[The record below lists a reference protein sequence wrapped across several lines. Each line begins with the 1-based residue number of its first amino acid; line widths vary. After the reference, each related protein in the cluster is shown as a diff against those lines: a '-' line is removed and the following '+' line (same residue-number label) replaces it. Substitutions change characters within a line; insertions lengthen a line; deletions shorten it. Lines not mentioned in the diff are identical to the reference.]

1 MKRTWTL
8 GKIFGLYTLA
18 FLAVTVLIGLAEY
31 LLGLPPRWI
40 GWTFMALSIGIY
52 VVIGIITRTSEAD
65 LYYVAGRR
73 VPAVYNGMA
82 TGSDWMSAASFISMA
97 GALSAQGFAG
107 LAYVMGW
114 TGGYLLLAVLLGPY
128 LRQFGAYTIPDFLDA
143 RYGGN
148 IPRIVGVVAAIACSF
163 TYLIAQVTGVGLI
176 VARFI
181 GLDFNIGVFV
191 GLLGVLFCSVLGG
204 MRSVTW
210 TQVAQY
216 IILIISYL
224 VPVVYL
230 SWSIFGIP
238 IPELT
243 YGRLLQ
249 ANNSRAIE
257 VTRDVREKETRAL
270 WKQEADNIEA
280 KLTSAG
286 MTEDEAERLKAQRAL
301 ALRQATAPAVSEDAT
316 LSRYL
321 TVPTGVGMWN
331 FLALT
336 FCLMVGTAG
345 LPHILTRYY
354 TTPSVQQARTSVAWS
369 LFFIFLLYFTAPAYA
384 AFARFAIYAKLVG
397 TQIAE
402 LPRWVTL
409 WAPAGLFEIVDKN
422 GDGLVQWAD
431 FVIKSTDFVVLAT
444 PEIAGLPF
452 VITGLVMAGGL
463 AAALST
469 ADGLL
474 LTIANAFSH
483 DLYYNVIDR
492 TASLKKRLTVTKIL
506 LIVTALVAAYVATY
520 RLAIIVELVAW
531 AFSLAGASF
540 FPALV
545 MGIWWTRATK
555 AGAVAGM
562 IAGLLVTLYYMV
574 GSRFYGVSWFGTQTI
589 ASAIFGLPVGFLVI
603 WLVSLLT
610 KPPPREIQD
619 VVANVR
625 YPRGAGVATVPS
637 SAGTTMA
644 P

>member
-1 MKRTWTL
+1 MSL
-8 GKIFGLYTLA
+8 DKIFGLYTLG
-18 FLAVTVLIGLAEY
+18 FLGVTILIGIGEAV
-31 LLGLPPRWI
+31 GLFSNRMI
-40 GWTFMALSIGIY
+40 GWIFMALSLAIYVFIGI
-52 VVIGIITRTSEAD
+52 VTRTSNAD
-65 LYYVAGRR
+65 QYYVAGRG

-82 TGSDWMSAASFISMA
+82 TGSDWMSAASFISMG
-97 GALSAQGFAG
+97 GALSAQGFSG

-128 LRQFGAYTIPDFLDA
+128 LRQFGAYTIPDFLGA

-148 IPRIVGVVAAIACSF
+148 AARVVGVIGAIACSF

-181 GLDFNIGVFV
+181 GIDYNIGVFV

-230 SWSIFGIP
+230 SWTMFSIP

-243 YGRLLQ
+243 YGQVLQ
-249 ANNSRAIE
+249 RNNQYAIQI
-257 VTRDVREKETRAL
+257 TRDPAEKATRAA
-270 WKQEADNIEA
+270 WKKDADEIAAKLKAGGLSEEEADTLKSQQAIANRQAIAPAASDDA
-280 KLTSAG
+280 KLG
-286 MTEDEAERLKAQRAL
+286 
-301 ALRQATAPAVSEDAT
+301 
-316 LSRYL
+316 RYL
-321 TVPTGVGMWN
+321 TVPSGVGMWN

-354 TTPSVQQARTSVAWS
+354 TTPSVRQARTSVAWS

-384 AFARFAIYAKLVG
+384 AFARFTIYTKLVG
-397 TQIAE
+397 SKISE

-409 WAPAGLFEIVDKN
+409 WQPAGLFEVVDKV
-422 GDGLVQWAD
+422 GDGVVHWAD
-431 FVIKSTDFVVLAT
+431 FVIRSTDFVVLSM

-474 LTIANAFSH
+474 LTIANAISH
-483 DLYYNVIDR
+483 DLYYNVIDH
-492 TASLKKRLTVTKIL
+492 TASLAKRLTITKVL
-506 LIVTALVAAYVATY
+506 LVLTALIAAWVATF

-531 AFSLAGASF
+531 AFSLAAASF

-545 MGIWWTRATK
+545 MGIWWKRANR
-555 AGAVAGM
+555 AGAVTGM
-562 IAGLLVTLYYMV
+562 IVGLGLTAFYMI

-589 ASAIFGLPVGFLVI
+589 ASAIFGLPAGLIVI
-603 WLVSLLT
+603 WLVSLAT
-610 KPPPREIQD
+610 APPPQEIQD
-619 VVANVR
+619 LVVSVR
-625 YPRGAGVATVPS
+625 YPKSGQATKGDPLGRDLREVAVH
-637 SAGTTMA
+637 
-644 P
+644 